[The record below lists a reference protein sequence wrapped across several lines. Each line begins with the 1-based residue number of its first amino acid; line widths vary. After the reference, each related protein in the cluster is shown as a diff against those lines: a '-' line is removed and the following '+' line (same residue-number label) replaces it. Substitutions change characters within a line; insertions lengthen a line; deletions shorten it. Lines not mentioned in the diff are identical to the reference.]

1 MPQRESNKRIHV
13 LNVFGARG
21 AGLTSSLSS
30 RRLIDEQTAFR
41 HNSFARL

>member
-1 MPQRESNKRIHV
+1 MPQRECNKRIHV

-21 AGLTSSLSS
+21 AGLAS

>member
-1 MPQRESNKRIHV
+1 MPQRECNKRIHV
-13 LNVFGARG
+13 LKSSGVCGA
-21 AGLTSSLSS
+21 ALST